1 MKSVLQRI
9 ALTAT
14 LLAAGSA
21 FAAAAEGTK
30 EMKGM
35 HDMAQQGTIQIQHPY
50 ARAVPPGQPNSAAF
64 MTLHNRGDKAN
75 AVVAASSPAAE
86 VVELHT
92 HTMDGGMM
100 KMRRVEQIDIPA
112 GGETELKPGGLH
124 IMLIGLKE
132 QLNPGMKVSLTL
144 KFADGSESTIEA
156 PVQDI
161 MQSMGHE
168 MGGHHPM
175 QQ

>member
-1 MKSVLQRI
+1 MKSVLRRL
-9 ALTAT
+9 ALATTLLTA
-14 LLAAGSA
+14 GST
-21 FAAAAEGTK
+21 FAAEA
-30 EMKGM
+30 MNGM
-35 HDMAQQGTIQIQHPY
+35 HDMPQQGAIQIQHPY
-50 ARAVPPGQPNSAAF
+50 ARAMPPGQPNSAAF
-64 MTLHNRGDKAN
+64 MTLRNMADKAN

-100 KMRRVEQIDIPA
+100 KMRRIEQIDIPA

-132 QLNPGMKVSLTL
+132 QLKPGMKIALTL

-156 PVQDI
+156 PVQEI